1 METKTVLVRGPKQ
14 PTPPNVL
21 IVEDDPVYAERI
33 IAPHFRH
40 EWDVQLAHNVPQGLS
55 AIKSAIDLRLA
66 IVDLDIPGGAED
78 VQVSGGAGFEVMA
91 EIQNQFPA
99 ARIVILTGY
108 LTPKLVNKA
117 QSLGAEFVS
126 KGDCSANLRGIA
138 RTLRE
143 SETTADPVIR
153 VAREIAETHKLTQK
167 QTEVLV
173 LAASDYSREEI
184 VSKLGIVD
192 ETLKSHVRVILRRT
206 QYERLQAL
214 LASIRRRAQES

>member
-1 METKTVLVRGPKQ
+1 METKSVLTQAPKQ
-14 PTPPNVL
+14 HMAPNVL
-21 IVEDDPVYAERI
+21 VVEDDPVYAKHI
-33 IAPHFRH
+33 IAPHFQK
-40 EWDVQLAHNVPQGLS
+40 EWDVRFAHNVPQGLS
-55 AIKSAIDLRLA
+55 AVKAAIDLRLA

-91 EIQNQFPA
+91 EIQNQFPT

-117 QSLGAEFVS
+117 QSLGVEFVS
-126 KGDCSANLRGIA
+126 KGDCTTNLRGIA
-138 RTLRE
+138 RSLRE
-143 SETTADPVIR
+143 ATAEPVIR
-153 VAREIAETHKLTQK
+153 VAREIADTHNLTRK

-192 ETLKSHVRVILRRT
+192 DTLKSHVRVILRRT